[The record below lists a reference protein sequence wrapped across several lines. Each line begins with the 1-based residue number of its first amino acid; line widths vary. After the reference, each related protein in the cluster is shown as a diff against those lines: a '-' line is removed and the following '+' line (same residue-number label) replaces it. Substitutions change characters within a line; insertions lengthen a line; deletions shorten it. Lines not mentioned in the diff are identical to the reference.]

1 MKNYKKKILAFV
13 LCASMILGSGT
24 SAFADKKSDAQ
35 DEIDRL
41 QEQQKELQ
49 NKVAELKANKEST
62 QAYINQLDEQIR
74 QLMAQIQFKQD
85 EINQKQAEIEEIKEE
100 IEITKAELEEAKK
113 REAQQYEALKSR
125 FQAMYENGKVSEAQK
140 YLQLILGADDLE
152 DVFAAQ
158 NYMSEMSNY
167 DAALWQEYMD
177 TKNQIAAYEAQLEA
191 DQKRLEEEKEA
202 LENEKKELEIQQQ
215 SLEMLIS
222 EKEAELVSINEDISD
237 VTSDIALL
245 KEQEEDNKAIIRAI
259 EAQEAEARRRA
270 QEAAAAQSAGN
281 GGNAASSGGSL
292 SANYG
297 TSNADTSGLVNTG
310 YYVFPCSGYISSGYG
325 GRVAPTAGATAWHAG
340 IDIAA
345 GSGTPIRASAAG
357 VVTTVAYNGARGNY
371 IVVNHGG
378 GISTLYQHC
387 SAIYASPGQSV
398 AQGQTIAAVGS
409 TGVSTGA
416 HCHFEFWVNGVPVNP
431 LAYVSP

>member
-1 MKNYKKKILAFV
+1 MKKYRKRILAFI
-13 LCASMILGSGT
+13 LCASMFFCSGIT
-24 SAFADKKSDAQ
+24 AYADKKSDAQ
-35 DEIDRL
+35 EEIDRL
-41 QEQQKELQ
+41 EEQQKELQ
-49 NKVAELKANKEST
+49 KKVEELKAHKEST

-74 QLMAQIQFKQD
+74 QLLAQIQVKQD
-85 EINQKQAEIEEIKEE
+85 EINAKEQEIEAIKEE

-113 REAQQYEALKSR
+113 REAQQYDALKSR
-125 FQAMYENGKVSEAQK
+125 FQVMYENGKVSEAQK
-140 YLQLILGADDLE
+140 YLQLIMGADDLE

-158 NYMSEMSNY
+158 NYMAEMSNY
-167 DAALWQEYMD
+167 DAVLWQEFVD

-191 DQKRLEEEKEA
+191 DEKKLEEEKED

-222 EKEAELVSINEDISD
+222 EKEAELVSINEEISD
-237 VTSDIALL
+237 VTDDIAVL

-270 QEAAAAQSAGN
+270 QEAAAAQSSGNAGT
-281 GGNAASSGGSL
+281 AASSGGGL

-297 TSNADTSGLVNTG
+297 TSNVDTSGLVNTG
-310 YYVFPCSGYISSGYG
+310 YYIFPCSGYISSGYG
-325 GRVAPTAGATAWHAG
+325 GRSAPTAGATAWHAG
-340 IDIAA
+340 IDIAG
-345 GSGTPIRASAAG
+345 GSGSPIRASAAG
-357 VVTTVAYNGARGNY
+357 VVTTVAYNSARGNY

-378 GISTLYQHC
+378 GICTLYQHC

-398 AQGQTIAAVGS
+398 AQGQTIAAIGS
-409 TGVSTGA
+409 TGVSTGP